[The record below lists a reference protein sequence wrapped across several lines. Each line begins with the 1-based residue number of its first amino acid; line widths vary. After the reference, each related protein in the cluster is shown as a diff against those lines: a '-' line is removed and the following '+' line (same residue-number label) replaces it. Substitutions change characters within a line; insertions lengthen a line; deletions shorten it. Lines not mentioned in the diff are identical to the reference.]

1 DQRST
6 PFPWDP
12 VSSNGGKL
20 MTLVGLDL
28 NATRARAVAG
38 QADALASALLLEE
51 GHSEL
56 PLALSLEGR
65 HPQVGRAG
73 IRLCRRL
80 PHLACVDF
88 LAALGEPREWVAG
101 RHRLDAAKALSAVL
115 ERLQLA
121 CAEAKGVVLALPS
134 YLSRAQ

>member
-1 DQRST
+1 
-6 PFPWDP
+6 
-12 VSSNGGKL
+12 

-38 QADALASALLLEE
+38 QADALPQPLLLEAE
-51 GHSEL
+51 HGDL

-73 IRLCRRL
+73 MGLCRRL

-88 LAALGEPREWVAG
+88 LAALGEPRTWTAG
-101 RHRLDAAKALSAVL
+101 RHRLDAARALTLVL
-115 ERLQLA
+115 ERLQPA
-121 CAEAKGVVLALPS
+121 CAQAKGVVLALPP
-134 YLSRAQ
+134 YLTRAQVGLLLPLATKARLS